1 MQKHN
6 PKNINYTCIIFIFI
20 LSCSLLFLLT
30 SISDSTFLWNKAYAH
45 SLPVS
50 ETPAHDSILK
60 KEELPSKV
68 IIDFSERPVPGISTI
83 QVLNEKNKRV
93 DNGNFVIIG
102 DHDREAMTTLDTKKL
117 TDGVY
122 TVSWMTQS
130 ADDGH
135 IAKGSYVFGIGNVG
149 SRASSI
155 TSSSSSA
162 SSIGLANNEQN
173 YKVQAITSSLDGL
186 IKWPLIISQ
195 VTVVGVIFS
204 HLFLWELFG
213 KKIIVNTNQ
222 TSSATNSTAN
232 TNTTTANN
240 TMMNLRYNKRFT
252 LILVAVSV
260 TIIISANALLF
271 LQITELV
278 PTNNGISSYTSIFL
292 LVLQGPSGF
301 SWLIRITTSFVVII
315 VSAVIYYYLKKK
327 HNVKDNNKD
336 HIDIKIKKKNDN
348 LFSMTLL
355 SIAFTAGSISIFAN
369 SLTSHNAA
377 VNFFP
382 SIAVFLDWL
391 HFMAISVWVG
401 GLFYISTILLATIR
415 DKTENY
421 ETIINSQ
428 KPRGMPNAISS
439 LNVKKRFVFHYYLAL
454 LLPRFSLVASLSL
467 AIIGISGIYMAWINI
482 HNFNFLFN
490 SEYGSILIIKL
501 ISVIPLILLG
511 GYHQLKLHNTIVKVA
526 SLGENGENIGS
537 SRNDNI
543 FRKNRIDL
551 TDNPEK
557 NTIGEDK
564 SEKIKANKIDIF
576 GKFSKTIKIESLF
589 AIGVLLVASL
599 LSTTS
604 PPSASMNMP
613 SSMGEG
619 SHTMVMSDGGGG
631 SGSGGSMS
639 MNDMSMSNLK
649 NSSYIKEVKILNVTT
664 KIEINPFYSGF
675 NTFKITFTD
684 SNGQPY
690 SKILT
695 VRMIFKNDQADIGP
709 ITTKLNQISPGVY
722 AITGGYISQ
731 PGEWNVAIAAQR
743 PSDYDLNYKFT
754 SIVNNSSSSSS
765 SNMIQTGS
773 SSSNIGT
780 ENASIVTNIETT
792 KSMNMTSSSSQVI
805 MPAFD
810 SFTLLTITLAIIIG
824 LASSYFYKKSKQQL
838 RKTLDL
844 LDQMHTI

>member
-1 MQKHN
+1 MSQ
-6 PKNINYTCIIFIFI
+6 
-20 LSCSLLFLLT
+20 
-30 SISDSTFLWNKAYAH
+30 
-45 SLPVS
+45 
-50 ETPAHDSILK
+50 TPAHDSILK

-83 QVLNEKNKRV
+83 QVLNEKNERV

-102 DHDREAMTTLDTKKL
+102 NHDREAMTTLDTKKL

-122 TVSWMTQS
+122 TISWMTQS

-149 SRASSI
+149 SRTSAI
-155 TSSSSSA
+155 TSSSSSP
-162 SSIGLANNEQN
+162 SSVRLANHEQN

-213 KKIIVNTNQ
+213 KRITVNTNQ
-222 TSSATNSTAN
+222 TLSATNSTAN

-240 TMMNLRYNKRFT
+240 TMMTLRYNKRFT
-252 LILVAVSV
+252 SILVAVSV

-278 PTNNGISSYTSIFL
+278 PNNNNGISSYTSIFL
-292 LVLQGPSGF
+292 LLLQGPSGF
-301 SWLIRITTSFVVII
+301 LWLIRIITSFVVII
-315 VSAVIYYYLKKK
+315 VSAVIYYYYLKKK

-336 HIDIKIKKKNDN
+336 HTDTKIKKNDN
-348 LFSMTLL
+348 LFSITLL

-377 VNFFP
+377 VDFFP

-415 DKTENY
+415 DKTEND

-428 KPRGMPNAISS
+428 KLRMPNAIFS
-439 LNVKKRFVFHYYLAL
+439 LNVKKRFIFHYYLAL
-454 LLPRFSLVASLSL
+454 LLPRFSLVATLSL
-467 AIIGISGIYMAWINI
+467 GIIGISGIYMAWINI
-482 HNFNFLFN
+482 HSFNFLFN
-490 SEYGSILIIKL
+490 SEYGNILIIKL

-526 SLGENGENIGS
+526 SLGENGENISS

-543 FRKNRIDL
+543 FKKNRIDL

-557 NTIGEDK
+557 NTKQEDK

-576 GKFSKTIKIESLF
+576 GKFSKTIKIESLV
-589 AIGVLLVASL
+589 AISVLLIASL

-613 SSMGEG
+613 SMGEG
-619 SHTMVMSDGGGG
+619 SHTLVMSDGG
-631 SGSGGSMS
+631 GSGGSMS

-649 NSSYIKEVKILNVTT
+649 NSSYVKEVKILNVTT

-709 ITTKLNQISPGVY
+709 ITAKLNQISPGIY

-731 PGEWNVAIAAQR
+731 SGEWNVAIAAQR
-743 PSDYDLNYKFT
+743 PLDYDLNYKFT
-754 SIVNNSSSSSS
+754 SIVNSSSSS

-773 SSSNIGT
+773 SSNIAT
-780 ENASIVTNIETT
+780 ENGSIVTNIETT
-792 KSMNMTSSSSQVI
+792 KSMNMTSSSSQV

-810 SFTLLTITLAIIIG
+810 SFTLLTITLVVIIG
-824 LASSYFYKKSKQQL
+824 LASSYFYKKSQQKL
-838 RKTLDL
+838 KKTIDL
-844 LDQMHTI
+844 LKLNLNE

>member
-1 MQKHN
+1 MQKNN

-20 LSCSLLFLLT
+20 LSCSLLFLLLT
-30 SISDSTFLWNKAYAH
+30 SISDSSFLWNKAYAH

-50 ETPAHDSILK
+50 QTPAHDSILK

-83 QVLNEKNKRV
+83 QVLNEKNERV

-102 DHDREAMTTLDTKKL
+102 NHDREAMTTLDTKKL

-149 SRASSI
+149 SRTSAI
-155 TSSSSSA
+155 TSSSSSP
-162 SSIGLANNEQN
+162 SSMGLANHEQN

-213 KKIIVNTNQ
+213 KRIIVNTNQ
-222 TSSATNSTAN
+222 TSSATNSTTN

-240 TMMNLRYNKRFT
+240 TMMTLRYNKRFT
-252 LILVAVSV
+252 SILVAVSV

-278 PTNNGISSYTSIFL
+278 PNNNNGISSYTSIFL
-292 LVLQGPSGF
+292 LLLQGPSGF
-301 SWLIRITTSFVVII
+301 LWLIRIITSFVVII
-315 VSAVIYYYLKKK
+315 VSAVIYYYYYLKKK

-336 HIDIKIKKKNDN
+336 HTDTKIKKNDN
-348 LFSMTLL
+348 LFSITLL

-377 VNFFP
+377 VDFFP

-415 DKTENY
+415 DKTEND

-428 KPRGMPNAISS
+428 KLRMPNAIFS
-439 LNVKKRFVFHYYLAL
+439 LNVKKRFIFHYYLAL
-454 LLPRFSLVASLSL
+454 LLPRFSLVATLSL
-467 AIIGISGIYMAWINI
+467 GIIGISGIYMAWINI

-511 GYHQLKLHNTIVKVA
+511 GYHQLKLHDTIVKVA
-526 SLGENGENIGS
+526 SLGENGENISS

-543 FRKNRIDL
+543 FKKNRIDL

-557 NTIGEDK
+557 NTIQEDK

-576 GKFSKTIKIESLF
+576 GKFSKTIKIESLV

-613 SSMGEG
+613 SMGEG
-619 SHTMVMSDGGGG
+619 SHTMVMPDGGG
-631 SGSGGSMS
+631 SGGSDIS
-639 MNDMSMSNLK
+639 SSMSMSNLK
-649 NSSYIKEVKILNVTT
+649 NSSYVKEVKILNVTT

-709 ITTKLNQISPGVY
+709 ITAKLNQISPGIY

-754 SIVNNSSSSSS
+754 SIVNSSSSS
-765 SNMIQTGS
+765 SNVIQTGS
-773 SSSNIGT
+773 SSNIAT
-780 ENASIVTNIETT
+780 ENGSIVTNIETT
-792 KSMNMTSSSSQVI
+792 KSMNMTSSSSQI

-810 SFTLLTITLAIIIG
+810 SFSLLTITLVVIIG
-824 LASSYFYKKSKQQL
+824 LASSYFYKKSRQKL
-838 RKTLDL
+838 RETIDL
-844 LDQMHTI
+844 LKLNLNDNSI

>member
-1 MQKHN
+1 MSQ
-6 PKNINYTCIIFIFI
+6 
-20 LSCSLLFLLT
+20 
-30 SISDSTFLWNKAYAH
+30 
-45 SLPVS
+45 
-50 ETPAHDSILK
+50 TPAHDSILK

-83 QVLNEKNKRV
+83 QVLNEKNERV

-102 DHDREAMTTLDTKKL
+102 NHDREAMTTLDTKKL

-149 SRASSI
+149 SRTSAI
-155 TSSSSSA
+155 TSSSSSP
-162 SSIGLANNEQN
+162 SSMGLANHEQN

-213 KKIIVNTNQ
+213 KRIIVNTNQ
-222 TSSATNSTAN
+222 TSSAANSTAN

-252 LILVAVSV
+252 SILVAVSI

-278 PTNNGISSYTSIFL
+278 PNNNNGISSYTSIFL
-292 LVLQGPSGF
+292 LLLQGPSGF
-301 SWLIRITTSFVVII
+301 LWLIRIITSFVVII
-315 VSAVIYYYLKKK
+315 VSAVIYYYYYLKKK

-336 HIDIKIKKKNDN
+336 HTDTKIKKNDN
-348 LFSMTLL
+348 LFSITLL

-377 VNFFP
+377 VDFFP

-415 DKTENY
+415 DKTEND

-428 KPRGMPNAISS
+428 KLRMPNAIFS
-439 LNVKKRFVFHYYLAL
+439 LNVKKRFIFHYYLAL
-454 LLPRFSLVASLSL
+454 LLPRFSLVATLSL
-467 AIIGISGIYMAWINI
+467 GIIGISGIYMAWINI

-511 GYHQLKLHNTIVKVA
+511 GYHQLKLHDTIVKVA
-526 SLGENGENIGS
+526 SLGENGENISS

-543 FRKNRIDL
+543 FKKNRIDL

-557 NTIGEDK
+557 NTIQEDK

-576 GKFSKTIKIESLF
+576 GKFSKTIKIESLV

-613 SSMGEG
+613 SMGEG
-619 SHTMVMSDGGGG
+619 SHTMVMPDGGG
-631 SGSGGSMS
+631 SGGSDIS
-639 MNDMSMSNLK
+639 SSMSMSNLK
-649 NSSYIKEVKILNVTT
+649 NSSYVKEVKILNVTT

-709 ITTKLNQISPGVY
+709 ITAKLNQISPGIY

-754 SIVNNSSSSSS
+754 SIVNSSSSS
-765 SNMIQTGS
+765 SNVIQTGS
-773 SSSNIGT
+773 SSNIAT
-780 ENASIVTNIETT
+780 ENGSIVTNIETT
-792 KSMNMTSSSSQVI
+792 KSMNMTSSSSQI

-810 SFTLLTITLAIIIG
+810 SFSLLTITLVVIIG
-824 LASSYFYKKSKQQL
+824 LASSYFYKKSRQKL
-838 RKTLDL
+838 RETIDL
-844 LDQMHTI
+844 LKLNLNDNSI